1 MKILVDDEVFHARAS
16 SGRYHMSTASPEGAP
31 LTTSIADIVSK
42 VERENLIFANKRAL
56 DALSLPTK
64 ILGREEQ
71 IEKIVRF
78 LLGYRYGHVVPFI
91 SVYGRSGSGDVSD

>member
-1 MKILVDDEVFHARAS
+1 MCVFLVEDNYMFN
-16 SGRYHMSTASPEGAP
+16 ASPEGP
-31 LTTSIADIVSK
+31 PVTITIADIVSK

-56 DALSLPTK
+56 DSLSFPTK

-71 IEKIVRF
+71 TEKIVRF

-91 SVYGRSGSGDVSD
+91 SVYGRSGSGKTTIVKHVC